1 MNGGRRP
8 VALVTGGSRGIG
20 RATAL
25 RLAEDGY
32 DVAFCYVSDSDAARS
47 LEKELLDLGAGVYA
61 RRTDVSDATS
71 VAALVEGAE
80 DALGPLTAVVNSA
93 GVVRDMPLAMME
105 DADWNAVLRPNLDG
119 VYHVCRTVVE
129 GMMKRRGGVIVNLS
143 SIAGLHGNPGQANYA
158 AAKAGIVAFTK
169 SVAKEVG
176 RYGIRANV
184 VAPGFIDTDP
194 VRTLPV
200 EVLDR
205 AKQRIPLRRLGTP
218 DEVADLI
225 SFLVSDRAAYI
236 SGAVFQIDGGM

>member
-119 VYHVCRTVVE
+119 VYHVCRAVVE

>member
-61 RRTDVSDATS
+61 RRTDVSDVTS

-119 VYHVCRTVVE
+119 VYHVCRAVVE

>member
-61 RRTDVSDATS
+61 RRTDVSDVSS

-119 VYHVCRTVVE
+119 VYHVCRAVVE